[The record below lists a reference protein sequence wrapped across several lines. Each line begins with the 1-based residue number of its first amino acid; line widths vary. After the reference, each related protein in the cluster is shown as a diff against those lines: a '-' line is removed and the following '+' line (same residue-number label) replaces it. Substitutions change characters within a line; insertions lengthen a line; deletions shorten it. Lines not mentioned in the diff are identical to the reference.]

1 MRFSTLTA
9 SLFVHTIC
17 FGQATIFK
25 QTNKIMDYQFAVA
38 DSVAVRQMSESEKI
52 KYELKYVEKSY
63 TRTINSN
70 FESNIEVKID
80 SNDFKKDWMT
90 LAKMYRYTQ
99 TGIDMIGSDNLVAKS
114 IPYSTEE
121 LAFIKEEKADIAE
134 DGFHPGIIAFP
145 TFNAAT
151 INLLSAENILVT
163 NMPNG
168 EVKVKAG
175 GHTTIYNNFK
185 KTIVSDYT
193 DGDGIK
199 CKETLA
205 YEPYG
210 LDKGF
215 LLKIKKL
222 ERFVTTNAG
231 QCITET
237 RLTYYS
243 NYEIEDNGN
252 LVNKAMDKK
261 DVVNLYPNP
270 NDGVFTVAVAL
281 KDDASIAGV
290 SVIHAITGSRL
301 AVNHNNQSTFL
312 VNLPNLI
319 AGNYVLQIVT
329 NNQRTINT
337 NFIKN

>member
-1 MRFSTLTA
+1 MKFSTLSA

-17 FGQATIFK
+17 FGQSTLYK

-38 DSVAVRQMSESEKI
+38 DSSAVRQMSESEKI
-52 KYELKYVEKSY
+52 KFELKYVEKSY

-70 FESNIEVKID
+70 FESNIEVRID

-90 LAKMYRYTQ
+90 LAKKYRYTQ

-114 IPYSTEE
+114 IPYSTDE
-121 LAFIKEEKADIAE
+121 LAFIKEEKAGISD
-134 DGFHPGIIAFP
+134 DGFHPGLIAFP
-145 TFNAAT
+145 SFDAAT
-151 INLLSAENILVT
+151 INALSAENIIVT

-168 EVKVKAG
+168 EVKVKSG
-175 GHTTIYNNFK
+175 GYTTIYNNFK

-205 YEPYG
+205 YEPYAS
-210 LDKGF
+210 DKGF

-231 QCITET
+231 KCITET
-237 RLTYYS
+237 RLSYYS

-281 KDDASIAGV
+281 KDDASIASV
-290 SVIHAITGSRL
+290 RVIHALSGSTVV
-301 AVNHNNQSTFL
+301 VNHNNQSTFL
-312 VNLPNLI
+312 VNLPNLT
-319 AGNYVLQIVT
+319 AGNYVLQLVT
-329 NNQRTINT
+329 SNQRTINT

>member
-1 MRFSTLTA
+1 MRLATLSA
-9 SLFVHTIC
+9 SLFIHSLC
-17 FGQATIFK
+17 FGQTTLYK
-25 QTNKIMDYQFAVA
+25 QSNKIMEYQFAVA
-38 DSVAVRQMSESEKI
+38 DSSAIRQMSESEKI
-52 KYELKYVEKSY
+52 KFELKYVEKSY

-90 LAKMYRYTQ
+90 LAKKYRYTQ
-99 TGIDMIGSDNLVAKS
+99 TGIDMIGADNLVTKS

-121 LAFIKEEKADIAE
+121 LAFIAEEKASIE
-134 DGFHPGIIAFP
+134 EVGFHPGIQRFP
-145 TFNAAT
+145 SFDAALINA
-151 INLLSAENILVT
+151 LSAENIIVT
-163 NMPNG
+163 NLPNG
-168 EVKVKAG
+168 EVKMQNGNV
-175 GHTTIYNNFK
+175 TTIYNSFK
-185 KTIVSDYT
+185 KTIVTDYT

-199 CKETLA
+199 CKETCG

-210 LDKGF
+210 TDKGF

-237 RLTYYS
+237 RLTYYT
-243 NYEIEDNGN
+243 NYDILDNGN

-270 NDGVFTVAVAL
+270 TDGVFTVSVSL
-281 KDDASIAGV
+281 KDDASIG
-290 SVIHAITGSRL
+290 SVKIIHAITGNTVT
-301 AVNHNNQSTFL
+301 VNHNNQSTFL
-312 VNLPNLI
+312 VNMPNLA

>member
-1 MRFSTLTA
+1 MRLATLSA
-9 SLFVHTIC
+9 SLFLHSLC
-17 FGQATIFK
+17 FGQTPLYK
-25 QTNKIMDYQFAVA
+25 QNNKIMEYQFAVA
-38 DSVAVRQMSESEKI
+38 DSSAIRQMSESEKI
-52 KYELKYVEKSY
+52 KFELKYVEKSY
-63 TRTINSN
+63 TRTINNN

-90 LAKMYRYTQ
+90 LAKKYRYTQ
-99 TGIDMIGSDNLVAKS
+99 TGIDMIGSDNLVSKS

-121 LAFIKEEKADIAE
+121 LAFITEEKEGIEEA
-134 DGFHPGIIAFP
+134 GFHPGLRSFP
-145 TFNAAT
+145 SFNAAA
-151 INLLSAENILVT
+151 INALSAENIFVS

-168 EVKVKAG
+168 EVKVTAG
-175 GHTTIYNNFK
+175 GTTTIYNSFK

-210 LDKGF
+210 VDKGF

-237 RLTYYS
+237 RLTYYT
-243 NYEIEDNGN
+243 NYEIVDNGN

-270 NDGVFTVAVAL
+270 NDGVFTVSVAL
-281 KDDASIAGV
+281 KDDASIASV
-290 SVIHAITGSRL
+290 KVIHAITGSTVT
-301 AVNHNNQSTFL
+301 VNHNGQSTFL
-312 VNLPNLI
+312 VNLPSLT

>member
-1 MRFSTLTA
+1 
-9 SLFVHTIC
+9 
-17 FGQATIFK
+17 
-25 QTNKIMDYQFAVA
+25 MDYQFAVA
-38 DSVAVRQMSESEKI
+38 DSSAIRQMSESEKI
-52 KYELKYVEKSY
+52 KFELKYVEKSY

-70 FESNIEVKID
+70 FESNIEVRID

-90 LAKMYRYTQ
+90 LAKKYRYTQ

-114 IPYSTEE
+114 IPYSTDE
-121 LAFIKEEKADIAE
+121 LAFIKEEKACISE
-134 DGFHPGIIAFP
+134 DGFHPGLIAFP
-145 TFNAAT
+145 SFDAAT
-151 INLLSAENILVT
+151 INALSAENIIVT

-168 EVKVKAG
+168 EVKVKSG
-175 GHTTIYNNFK
+175 GYTTIYNNLK

-205 YEPYG
+205 YEPYAS
-210 LDKGF
+210 DKGF

-231 QCITET
+231 KCITET
-237 RLTYYS
+237 RLSYYS

-281 KDDASIAGV
+281 KDDASIASV
-290 SVIHAITGSRL
+290 RVIHALSGSTVV
-301 AVNHNNQSTFL
+301 VNHNNQSTFL

-319 AGNYVLQIVT
+319 AGNYVLQLVT
-329 NNQRTINT
+329 SNQRTINT